1 MRKNGDQRLPLLQLV
16 QLKENLRS
24 QMQERLVLEMRR
36 QHNTSVE
43 TPLFVAQLPR
53 LAMARM
59 FPIDLTIVLHK
70 TKISH

>member
-1 MRKNGDQRLPLLQLV
+1 
-16 QLKENLRS
+16 
-24 QMQERLVLEMRR
+24 MQERLVLEMRR
-36 QHNTSVE
+36 QHNMSVE

-59 FPIDLTIVLHK
+59 SPIDLTTVLHK

>member
-1 MRKNGDQRLPLLQLV
+1 
-16 QLKENLRS
+16 
-24 QMQERLVLEMRR
+24 MQERLVLEMRL

-59 FPIDLTIVLHK
+59 FPIDLTIVLHR
-70 TKISH
+70 TKVSH